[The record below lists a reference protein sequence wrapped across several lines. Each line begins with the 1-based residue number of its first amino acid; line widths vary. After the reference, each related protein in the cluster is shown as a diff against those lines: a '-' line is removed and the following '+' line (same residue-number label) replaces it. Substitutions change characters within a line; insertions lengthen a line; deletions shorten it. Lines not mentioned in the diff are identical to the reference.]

1 MSIQVDLRSRHILDL
16 FLQEL
21 QLPEGE
27 AWDVTKFPYRFRKLH
42 ADGAGEEKKWGGMG
56 KMVEHLWK
64 TYGFLGKMVE
74 HLWKTYGFLGKMVEH
89 LWKTY
94 GFLGKMVEHLWK
106 TYVFFGGTG

>member
-42 ADGAGEEKKWGGMG
+42 ADGAGEEKRGVGWEKWWNTYR
-56 KMVEHLWK
+56 KPMVFWWNRLDVVVI
-64 TYGFLGKMVE
+64 TVVFLGCGFGVCLFKFP
-74 HLWKTYGFLGKMVEH
+74 LDKTH
-89 LWKTY
+89 
-94 GFLGKMVEHLWK
+94 
-106 TYVFFGGTG
+106 

>member
-42 ADGAGEEKKWGGMG
+42 ADGAGEEKRGVGWENGGTPI
-56 KMVEHLWK
+56 ENLW
-64 TYGFLGKMVE
+64 
-74 HLWKTYGFLGKMVEH
+74 
-89 LWKTY
+89 
-94 GFLGKMVEHLWK
+94 
-106 TYVFFGGTG
+106 FFGGTG